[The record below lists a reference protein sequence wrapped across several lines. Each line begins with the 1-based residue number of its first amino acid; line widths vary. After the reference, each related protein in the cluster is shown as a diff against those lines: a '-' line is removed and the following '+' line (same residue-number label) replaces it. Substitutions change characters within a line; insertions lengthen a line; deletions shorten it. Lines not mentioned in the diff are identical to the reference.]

1 MILIIY
7 KLLKKKYILIL
18 ADSTSNATS
27 VCTTRSKS
35 VPMSYCK
42 KASQSESVPNL
53 QATKALQILKSTFCT
68 RDTCAAFLATRKR
81 DLPDDDVDCS
91 MMNEEHISCNV
102 DCTLL
107 NLDQH
112 CKRSINS
119 NQICAR
125 PRVDNFKVVST
136 RPLSE
141 FRGRT

>member
-1 MILIIY
+1 
-7 KLLKKKYILIL
+7 
-18 ADSTSNATS
+18 
-27 VCTTRSKS
+27 
-35 VPMSYCK
+35 MSYCK
-42 KASQSESVPNL
+42 KSSQSESVPSL

-68 RDTCAAFLATRKR
+68 RDTCPAIAFPATRER
-81 DLPDDDVDCS
+81 DLPDDDI
-91 MMNEEHISCNV
+91 NEKHISCNV

-112 CKRSINS
+112 CRRSINS

-125 PRVDNFKVVST
+125 PRVDKFRVVST